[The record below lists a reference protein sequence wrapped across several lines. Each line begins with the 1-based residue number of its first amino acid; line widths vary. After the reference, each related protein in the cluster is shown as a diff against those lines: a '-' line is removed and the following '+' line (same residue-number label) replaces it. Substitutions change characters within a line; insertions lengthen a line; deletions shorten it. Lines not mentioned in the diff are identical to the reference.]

1 MEIIRGEHNLRP
13 RHRGCVATIG
23 NFDGV
28 HRGHQAV
35 LRALITKAKALNAVS
50 TVVIFEP
57 QPSEYF
63 ATGNPPARLTRLR
76 EKAQLLDDLG
86 IERLLVM
93 PFDAALA
100 SRPADD
106 FVQRLLIDGLGVRGL
121 IVGDDFKF
129 GSHRSGDFAMLQ
141 RSAER
146 HGFFINRADSFLTDG
161 ERVSSTSIRARL
173 REGLIRDAEPLL
185 GRRYF
190 MSGRVVHGQKRGR
203 EMGFPTA
210 NLDLHRRASPL
221 QGIFAAQVLGVGAA
235 PAPAIAYVGN
245 RPIIE
250 NSRWVI
256 EVHLFD
262 FAEDIYGRHIKVE
275 FIEKIR
281 DDLPFTDFETL
292 SRQIA
297 DDCQVAR
304 RILLSKES
312 AVEE

>member
-1 MEIIRGEHNLRP
+1 MEIIRGEHNLRS

-28 HRGHQAV
+28 HRGHQTV
-35 LRALITKAKALNAVS
+35 LRALLGSAREIGAVAA
-50 TVVIFEP
+50 VVIFEP

-63 ATGNPPARLTRLR
+63 AGANPPARLTRFR
-76 EKAQLLDDLG
+76 EKARLIASLG
-86 IERLLVM
+86 IERLLVL

-129 GSHRSGDFAMLQ
+129 GSHRRGDFDMLQ
-141 RSAER
+141 RSAQH
-146 HGFFINRADSFLTDG
+146 HGFFIHRADSFLSSG
-161 ERVSSTSIRARL
+161 ERISSTHVRVHL
-173 REGLIRDAEPLL
+173 RDGHLRDAEALL
-185 GRRYF
+185 GRRYC
-190 MSGRVVHGQKRGR
+190 MSGRVVHGQHRGR

-221 QGIFAAQVLGVGAA
+221 HGIFAVRVNGVG
-235 PAPAIAYVGN
+235 PQSRPAIAYVGN

-250 NSRWVI
+250 NSRWVL

-262 FAEDIYGRHIKVE
+262 FEQDLYGRYIEVE
-275 FIEKIR
+275 FVQKVR
-281 DDLPFTDFETL
+281 DDLPFTDFDTL
-292 SRQIA
+292 ARQIA
-297 DDCQVAR
+297 NDCVAAR
-304 RILLSKES
+304 RMLSMGGTD
-312 AVEE
+312 A